1 MGFPTRILAHREA
14 QEIEAH
20 LTLTGMQGVRDAGLR
35 GVQLQAH
42 RGQEGAHGRLGRFD
56 RLAALVEDDEVIS
69 VPHQDRTTTRVL
81 AGEPWIDRCCR
92 RLFQAVQGDVG
103 EER

>member
-1 MGFPTRILAHREA
+1 MGCPTGILAHREA

-20 LTLTGMQGVRDAGLR
+20 PALTRMQGVRDVGLR

-42 RGQEGAHGRLGRFD
+42 RGQEGAHGRLCRFD
-56 RLAALVEDDEVIS
+56 RVTAMVEDDEVIS

-81 AGEPWIDRCCR
+81 AG
-92 RLFQAVQGDVG
+92 
-103 EER
+103 